1 MKNVKILSSERFD
14 HDGKPH
20 WRVRMAVEFMDGVK
34 NVSHCFPEEI
44 FIFRAAEY
52 GFDPAD
58 VDTLLDIVLTEIHA
72 VPDPGTHLYE
82 VSDRDVARGHHMNRC
97 ARQKLKMRLS
107 TRSNKSVLKVKAAD
121 PNDPVTDDDVSAD
134 HPLEPIRQHL
144 QLNPLDSRDVDHCRN
159 LVDGVFKLR
168 RRPGNGNND
177 N

>member
-20 WRVRMAVEFMDGVK
+20 WRVRMTVEFMDGVK
-34 NVSHCFPEEI
+34 KVSHCFPEEI

-58 VDTLLDIVLTEIHA
+58 VDTLLDIVLTEIHT

-107 TRSNKSVLKVKAAD
+107 TRPNKNVLKAKAAN
-121 PNDPVTDDDVSAD
+121 PNDPTTEADVSAD
-134 HPLEPIRQHL
+134 HPLDAIRGHFNE
-144 QLNPLDSRDVDHCRN
+144 NPLDHRDVAHCRN
-159 LVDGVFKLR
+159 LVDGVFKLK
-168 RRPGNGNND
+168 GNHNGNND